1 MKLGHDP
8 SLAYPFQYIMLW
20 SPKLSK
26 LVAAVESFFK
36 NFLIIYCRYT
46 HIIYNII
53 SLHLNHLFPFF
64 LSYYSCHIENV
75 SNISYFVICQF
86 IKMCHFLFQKI
97 NKFNLNF
104 AKTEIMLCQLE
115 DYCVMRC
122 AILYFGAQVLMFR
135 RYLLL
140 RLFQWQKGTLLR
152 SGSQQKAS
160 FTIHNSETDRYTP
173 SCHASGETEMTPQ
186 ERRANVSN
194 MPSSSYIN
202 DTQIAIFDSHIVNIE
217 NDVWLLSSRLVLNT
231 VVASFCHL

>member
-1 MKLGHDP
+1 MCWYYVFLFILLPSNGDLLLKHAGGFKVTYNMQFYFLLLLLYINVHNWGFRDGIKLGHDP

-86 IKMCHFLFQKI
+86 IKMCHFLF
-97 NKFNLNF
+97 
-104 AKTEIMLCQLE
+104 
-115 DYCVMRC
+115 
-122 AILYFGAQVLMFR
+122 
-135 RYLLL
+135 
-140 RLFQWQKGTLLR
+140 
-152 SGSQQKAS
+152 
-160 FTIHNSETDRYTP
+160 
-173 SCHASGETEMTPQ
+173 
-186 ERRANVSN
+186 
-194 MPSSSYIN
+194 
-202 DTQIAIFDSHIVNIE
+202 
-217 NDVWLLSSRLVLNT
+217 
-231 VVASFCHL
+231 